1 MATSQR
7 VEETQF
13 KQVASI
19 QGSTLFIDKHG
30 ANHNDSM
37 DRLKRAGL
45 EPLTYQQAFSTY
57 REVLLTEAQK
67 YFNETGNVMSFYL
80 SGEGIK
86 KDGYYHF
93 DRTGE
98 LQEGRA
104 HPDKTAYVY
113 SGKRPL
119 RFDVCPDHYGDRWFD
134 LGADYSPGAVARV
147 VVGLKASSEGA
158 ASPRS
163 IDLIKSELD
172 ELKRIQTEKNDR
184 AEQFETEAKQLRQEA
199 AALTGEIENR
209 EKVLDILSPS
219 LRV

>member
-98 LQEGRA
+98 LQEGRV

-113 SGKRPL
+113 SGKNPL
-119 RFDVCPDHYGDRWFD
+119 RLDVNPDDYDYGRFD
-134 LGADYSPGAVARV
+134 LVADYSPDFVARV
-147 VVGLKASSEGA
+147 VVGVKAGSEGA
-158 ASPRS
+158 A
-163 IDLIKSELD
+163 ELGHTN
-172 ELKRIQTEKNDR
+172 QTESATVSNVAKALELASVVR
-184 AEQFETEAKQLRQEA
+184 ETMPQAI
-199 AALTGEIENR
+199 AALETSTKQAIVDVLKNIARLASEIKE
-209 EKVLDILSPS
+209 
-219 LRV
+219 